1 MEILK
6 NTHKAKVLAV
16 AIAAFST
23 LSACGGEEQVGALS
37 NLSTGDVVSVGGQSF
52 LIESISNDNS
62 SITIKAYLAGF
73 TQDFA
78 LATMTLTRQP
88 SGLFSFESP
97 SLSITYDP
105 ASGSLAWSV
114 DPGTTLE
121 NLEAE
126 IATRAT
132 ITSTSTLDAF
142 ASGITLSDTDGDGVN
157 DTADAF
163 PLDPTETTDTDSD
176 GTGDNADA
184 DADGDGVND
193 TADAFP
199 LDPTE
204 TTDTDSDGTGDN
216 ADADADGD
224 GLANIYDDSP
234 YNSGL
239 ASINGAKV
247 KASALGVSFL
257 PSVPFNENW
266 TEGSPSLNS
275 ANDLLATASA
285 LQKRDIRFFEDD
297 GYVASFSPDFS
308 YSNIN
313 VDGLEAAHDAGWTGA
328 GSNLVIFDKFNGS
341 SVYWAMYDYSDGV
354 YSPTHGSNTF
364 NLTYAVA
371 PEASFTFV
379 EMSGDAYSNNTDFLE
394 MTYGKADG
402 SVSWENL
409 DPGARLS
416 GADGANV
423 SLGVHLTDG
432 ASLTD
437 ALIGASSFISNYL
450 QPIANY
456 LPNAVIVESAG
467 NNGSVSA
474 LSTARGCADWGG
486 RNSASSC
493 TDVYFALDANY
504 YDALD
509 RTIFVGAY
517 DSATSYLTDYSVSAG
532 LAADHFIV
540 ADGTTLLD
548 TGRGTSYAAPR
559 VTGAIGLISHKFPEL
574 SAQARKGLILDTAT
588 DLGATGVDGVF
599 GHGLLNVTN
608 ALSPLGLL
616 K

>member
-1 MEILK
+1 MAILK
-6 NTHKAKVLAV
+6 NTHKIKVLAA

-23 LSACGGEEQVGALS
+23 LSACGGEEQVSALN
-37 NLSTGDVVSVGGQSF
+37 NLSTGDVVSVGGQNF
-52 LIESISNDNS
+52 LVENISNDNS
-62 SITIKAYLAGF
+62 SITIKAYLTGF

-78 LATMTLTRQP
+78 LATLTLIRQP
-88 SGLFSFESP
+88 SGSFSFESP

-105 ASGSLAWSV
+105 ASGSLAWSI

-142 ASGITLSDTDGDGVN
+142 ASGITLPDTDGDGVN
-157 DTADAF
+157 DD
-163 PLDPTETTDTDSD
+163 
-176 GTGDNADA
+176 
-184 DADGDGVND
+184 
-193 TADAFP
+193 ADAFP

-285 LQKRDIRFFEDD
+285 LQERDIRYFEDN
-297 GYVASFSPDFS
+297 GYVANFSPDFS

-328 GSNLVIFDKFNGS
+328 GSNLVIFDGFNGS
-341 SVYWAMYDYSDGV
+341 SIVWAMYDYSNSV

-379 EMSGDAYSNNTDFLE
+379 EMFGDAYSNDTDFLD
-394 MTYGKADG
+394 MTYGNADG
-402 SVSWENL
+402 SVSWANL

-416 GADGANV
+416 SADGANV
-423 SLGVHLTDG
+423 SLGVHLDAG

-437 ALIGASSFISNYL
+437 ALISASNFISNDL
-450 QPIANY
+450 QLIANY

-474 LSTARGCADWGG
+474 LSTARGCSVWGD

-493 TDVYFALDANY
+493 TDVLFALNEDY

-517 DSATSYLTDYSVSAG
+517 DSTTSYLTDYSVSAG

-540 ADGTTLLD
+540 ADGTSILD
-548 TGRGTSYAAPR
+548 TGEGTSYAAPR

-616 K
+616 R

>member
-6 NTHKAKVLAV
+6 NTHKVKVLAA

-23 LSACGGEEQVGALS
+23 LSACGGEEQVSALS

-52 LIESISNDNS
+52 LVESISNDNS

-78 LATMTLTRQP
+78 LATITLTKQP
-88 SGLFSFESP
+88 NGSFSFVSP
-97 SLSITYDP
+97 SLSINYNPT
-105 ASGSLAWSV
+105 SGSLIWNLN
-114 DPGTTLE
+114 PGTTLE
-121 NLEAE
+121 SLEAE
-126 IATRAT
+126 LATRAT

-142 ASGITLSDTDGDGVN
+142 ASGITL
-157 DTADAF
+157 
-163 PLDPTETTDTDSD
+163 
-176 GTGDNADA
+176 A

-266 TEGSPSLNS
+266 TEGTPSFNS
-275 ANDLLATASA
+275 AGVLLATTSA
-285 LQKRDIRFFEDD
+285 LHERDIRFFENN
-297 GYVASFSPDFS
+297 GYVAGFSPDFS
-308 YSNIN
+308 YGNIN

-328 GSNLVIFDKFNGS
+328 GSNIVIFDEFNGS
-341 SVYWAMYDYSDGV
+341 SAYYAMYDFSNGT

-364 NLTYAVA
+364 NLAYAVA

-379 EMSGDAYSNNTDFLE
+379 EMFGDPYSNNADLLD
-394 MTYGKADG
+394 MTYGNSDSSLSFASIG
-402 SVSWENL
+402 SSYF
-409 DPGARLS
+409 PGAD
-416 GADGANV
+416 AANV
-423 SLGVHLTDG
+423 SLGVHLTDS

-437 ALIGASSFISNYL
+437 ARIGASNFISNTL

-474 LSTARGCADWGG
+474 LSTARGCTAWGG

-493 TDVYFALDANY
+493 TDVHFALDANY

-517 DSATSYLTDYSVSAG
+517 DSDTLYLTDYSVSAG

-540 ADGTTLLD
+540 ADGTSLLD

-616 K
+616 R

>member
-6 NTHKAKVLAV
+6 NTHKVKVLAA

-23 LSACGGEEQVGALS
+23 LSACGGEEQVSALS

-52 LIESISNDNS
+52 LVESISNDNS

-78 LATMTLTRQP
+78 LATITLTRQP
-88 SGLFSFESP
+88 SGLFSFESS

-105 ASGSLAWSV
+105 ASGSLAWSI

-142 ASGITLSDTDGDGVN
+142 ASGITIPDTDGDGVN
-157 DTADAF
+157 DDADAF
-163 PLDPTETTDTDSD
+163 PLD
-176 GTGDNADA
+176 A
-184 DADGDGVND
+184 
-193 TADAFP
+193 
-199 LDPTE
+199 TE

-224 GLANIYDDSP
+224 GLANIYDEYP
-234 YNSGL
+234 FNSGS
-239 ASINGAKV
+239 ASINGAKFY
-247 KASALGVSFL
+247 ASALGVSFL

-266 TEGSPSLNS
+266 TEGTPSLNS
-275 ANDLLATASA
+275 AGDLLATASA
-285 LQKRDIRFFEDD
+285 LHERDIRFFENN
-297 GYVASFSPDFS
+297 GFVAGFSPDFS
-308 YSNIN
+308 YDNIN

-328 GSNLVIFDKFNGS
+328 GSTLIIFDEFDGTSNH
-341 SVYWAMYDYSDGV
+341 AMYDYSNGV

-371 PEASFTFV
+371 PEANFMFV
-379 EMSGDAYSNNTDFLE
+379 EMFGNAYAASADFLD
-394 MTYGKADG
+394 MSYGKADG
-402 SVSWENL
+402 SISWANL
-409 DPGARLS
+409 DPYTRLKGA
-416 GADGANV
+416 AGANV
-423 SLGVHLTDG
+423 SLGVHLTDR

-437 ALIGASSFISNYL
+437 ALTGASNFISNTL
-450 QPIANY
+450 QPIANS

-474 LSTARGCADWGG
+474 LSMARGCAAWGG

-493 TDVYFALDANY
+493 TDVFYALDANY

-517 DSATSYLTDYSVSAG
+517 DSATSYLSDYSVSAG

-540 ADGTTLLD
+540 ADGTSLLD
-548 TGRGTSYAAPR
+548 TGIGTSYAAPR

-616 K
+616 R

>member
-1 MEILK
+1 MAILK
-6 NTHKAKVLAV
+6 NTKKAKVLATV
-16 AIAAFST
+16 FAAFSA
-23 LSACGGEEQVGALS
+23 LSACGGEEEIRALG
-37 NLSTGDVVSVGGQSF
+37 NLSPGDVVSVGGQKF
-52 LIESISNDNS
+52 LIENISNDNS
-62 SITIKAYLAGF
+62 SITIKAYLEGF
-73 TQDFA
+73 TQGFT
-78 LATMTLTRQP
+78 LATLTLRRQP

-105 ASGSLAWSV
+105 ADGSLAWDI
-114 DPGTTLE
+114 DPGTTPA

-126 IATRAT
+126 LLTRADT
-132 ITSTSTLDAF
+132 IASTSTLEAF
-142 ASGITLSDTDGDGVN
+142 ALGIALDSDGDGVN

-234 YNSGL
+234 YDSGT
-239 ASINGAKV
+239 SINGAKV
-247 KASALGVSFL
+247 LASALNVSFL
-257 PSVPFNENW
+257 PNVPLNEDW
-266 TEGSPSLNS
+266 TEGNPRLNS
-275 ANDLLATASA
+275 ARTKLATASA
-285 LQKRDIRFFEDD
+285 LHEL
-297 GYVASFSPDFS
+297 YVAIFEGVGAVAAFSPDFS

-313 VDGLEAAHDAGWTGA
+313 VDGLEAAHDAGWTGDGA
-328 GSNLVIFDKFNGS
+328 RLVIFDGFNGS
-341 SVYWAMYDYSDGV
+341 SVNPLYDYSNGT

-364 NLTYAVA
+364 NLAYAVA
-371 PEASFTFV
+371 PGANFV
-379 EMSGDAYSNNTDFLE
+379 LYEMFGDRYTYSNALYD
-394 MTYGKADG
+394 MTYGKADDTR
-402 SVSWENL
+402 SFADFSFYPTNRLMDAANL
-409 DPGARLS
+409 
-416 GADGANV
+416 

-432 ASLTD
+432 ASLNSS
-437 ALIGASSFISNYL
+437 LISAANFVSNTL
-450 QPIANY
+450 QPIANA

-467 NNGSVSA
+467 NNGAVNS
-474 LSTARGCADWGG
+474 LSYTRGCSVWGG

-493 TDVYFALDANY
+493 TDVAFALNSNY

-517 DSATSYLTDYSVSAG
+517 DSDTEYLTDYSVSAG

-540 ADGTTLLD
+540 ADGTSILD
-548 TGRGTSYAAPR
+548 TGMGTSYAAPR
-559 VTGAIGLISHKFPEL
+559 VTGVIGLISHKFPEL

-588 DLGATGVDGVF
+588 DLGDAGVDGVF

-616 K
+616 R

>member
-1 MEILK
+1 MAILK
-6 NTHKAKVLAV
+6 NTHKVKVLAV

-23 LSACGGEEQVGALS
+23 LSACGGEEQVSALS

-52 LIESISNDNS
+52 LVESISNDNS

-73 TQDFA
+73 TQGFA
-78 LATMTLTRQP
+78 LATITLIRQP

-105 ASGSLAWSV
+105 TSGSLSWSI

-126 IATRAT
+126 IATKAT

-142 ASGITLSDTDGDGVN
+142 AAGITLSDTDGDGVN
-157 DTADAF
+157 DTAD
-163 PLDPTETTDTDSD
+163 TD
-176 GTGDNADA
+176 G
-184 DADGDGVND
+184 
-193 TADAFP
+193 
-199 LDPTE
+199 
-204 TTDTDSDGTGDN
+204 DGTGDN

-275 ANDLLATASA
+275 ENDLLATASA
-285 LQKRDIRFFEDD
+285 LQKRDIRYFEDR
-297 GYVASFSPDFS
+297 GYVANFSPDFS

-328 GSNLVIFDKFNGS
+328 GSTLLIFDEFDGTSNL
-341 SVYWAMYDYSDGV
+341 AMYDYSNGV

-371 PEASFTFV
+371 PEANFMFV
-379 EMSGDAYSNNTDFLE
+379 EMFGNAYAASADFLD
-394 MTYGKADG
+394 MSYGNADG
-402 SVSWENL
+402 SVSWANL
-409 DPGARLS
+409 DSGARLS

-423 SLGVHLTDG
+423 SLGVHLTAG
-432 ASLTD
+432 TSLTD
-437 ALIGASSFISNYL
+437 ARIAASNFISNDL
-450 QPIANY
+450 QSIANY

-474 LSTARGCADWGG
+474 LSTARGCIVSGG

-493 TDVYFALDANY
+493 TDVLFALNENY

-517 DSATSYLTDYSVSAG
+517 DSDTEYLTDYSVSAG

-540 ADGTTLLD
+540 ADGTSLLD

-588 DLGATGVDGVF
+588 DLGATGVDAVF

>member
-23 LSACGGEEQVGALS
+23 LSACGGEEQVSALI

-52 LIESISNDNS
+52 LVESISDDKS

-73 TQDFA
+73 TQNFA
-78 LATMTLTRQP
+78 LAKFTLTKQP
-88 SGLFSFESP
+88 DGSFSFVSP
-97 SLSITYDP
+97 SLSISYDP
-105 ASGSLAWSV
+105 TSGSLIWNLN
-114 DPGTTLE
+114 PGTTLE
-121 NLEAE
+121 SLEAE
-126 IATRAT
+126 LATRAT

-142 ASGITLSDTDGDGVN
+142 ASGITLAG
-157 DTADAF
+157 
-163 PLDPTETTDTDSD
+163 
-176 GTGDNADA
+176 
-184 DADGDGVND
+184 
-193 TADAFP
+193 
-199 LDPTE
+199 
-204 TTDTDSDGTGDN
+204 
-216 ADADADGD
+216 ADADGD

-257 PSVPFNENW
+257 PGVPFNENW
-266 TEGSPSLNS
+266 TEGTPSLNS
-275 ANDLLATASA
+275 ASDLLATASA
-285 LQKRDIRFFEDD
+285 LHEGDIRFFENN
-297 GYVASFSPDFS
+297 GYVAGFSPDFS

-328 GSNLVIFDKFNGS
+328 GSTLLIFDGFDGTSNF
-341 SVYWAMYDYSDGV
+341 AMYDYSNGV

-371 PEASFTFV
+371 PEANFMFV
-379 EMSGDAYSNNTDFLE
+379 EMFGNAYAASADFLD
-394 MTYGKADG
+394 MSYGKADG
-402 SVSWENL
+402 SISWANR
-409 DPGARLS
+409 DPGAILS
-416 GADGANV
+416 SAAGANV
-423 SLGVHLTDG
+423 SLGIHLTSS

-437 ALIGASSFISNYL
+437 ALIAASNFISNTL

-474 LSTARGCADWGG
+474 LSMARGCTAWGG

-493 TDVYFALDANY
+493 TDVHYALDANY

-517 DSATSYLTDYSVSAG
+517 DSDTEYLTDYSVSAG

-540 ADGTTLLD
+540 ADGTSLLD

-574 SAQARKGLILDTAT
+574 SAQARKGLMLDTAT

-616 K
+616 R

>member
-6 NTHKAKVLAV
+6 NTHKAKVLAA

-23 LSACGGEEQVGALS
+23 LSACGGEEQVSALN

-52 LIESISNDNS
+52 LVDSIADDNS

-73 TQDFA
+73 TQNFA
-78 LATMTLTRQP
+78 LAKFTLTKQP
-88 SGLFSFESP
+88 NGSFSFVSP
-97 SLSITYDP
+97 SLSINYNPT
-105 ASGSLAWSV
+105 SGSLIWNLN
-114 DPGTTLE
+114 PGTTLE
-121 NLEAE
+121 SLEAE
-126 IATRAT
+126 LATRAT

-142 ASGITLSDTDGDGVN
+142 ALGI
-157 DTADAF
+157 A
-163 PLDPTETTDTDSD
+163 LDS
-176 GTGDNADA
+176 
-184 DADGDGVND
+184 DGDGVND

-224 GLANIYDDSP
+224 GLANIYDVSP
-234 YNSGL
+234 YDSGT
-239 ASINGAKV
+239 SINGAKV
-247 KASALGVSFL
+247 LASALDVSFL
-257 PSVPFNENW
+257 PNVPLNEDW
-266 TEGSPSLNS
+266 TEGNPRLNS
-275 ANDLLATASA
+275 ARAKLAAATA
-285 LQKRDIRFFEDD
+285 LHERDVAIFE
-297 GYVASFSPDFS
+297 GIGAVAAFSPDFS

-313 VDGLEAAHDAGWTGA
+313 VDGLEAAHDAGWTGDGA
-328 GSNLVIFDKFNGS
+328 HLVIFDGFNGS
-341 SVYWAMYDYSDGV
+341 SVNALYDYSYGT

-364 NLTYAVA
+364 NLAYAVA
-371 PEASFTFV
+371 PDAAFV
-379 EMSGDAYSNNTDFLE
+379 LYEMFGDRYSNSNDLYD
-394 MTYGKADG
+394 MTYGKADDTR
-402 SVSWENL
+402 SFADFAFYPTDRMMDAANL
-409 DPGARLS
+409 
-416 GADGANV
+416 

-432 ASLTD
+432 ASLTSS
-437 ALIGASSFISNYL
+437 LISAASFVSNTL

-474 LSTARGCADWGG
+474 LSTARGCSVWGD

-493 TDVYFALDANY
+493 TDVLFALNEDY

-517 DSATSYLTDYSVSAG
+517 DSTTSYLTDYSVSAG

-540 ADGTTLLD
+540 ADGTSILD
-548 TGRGTSYAAPR
+548 TGEGTSYAAPR

>member
-23 LSACGGEEQVGALS
+23 LSACGGEEQVSALS

-52 LIESISNDNS
+52 LVESISNDNS

-78 LATMTLTRQP
+78 LATITLTRQP

-105 ASGSLAWSV
+105 ASGSLAWSI

-126 IATRAT
+126 IATSAT

-142 ASGITLSDTDGDGVN
+142 ASGITLSDTDGDG
-157 DTADAF
+157 
-163 PLDPTETTDTDSD
+163 
-176 GTGDNADA
+176 
-184 DADGDGVND
+184 
-193 TADAFP
+193 
-199 LDPTE
+199 
-204 TTDTDSDGTGDN
+204 
-216 ADADADGD
+216 
-224 GLANIYDDSP
+224 LANIYDDSP

-239 ASINGAKV
+239 TSINGAKV

-266 TEGSPSLNS
+266 TEGTTSLNS
-275 ANDLLATASA
+275 AGDLLATASA
-285 LQKRDIRFFEDD
+285 LHERDIRFFENN
-297 GYVASFSPDFS
+297 GYVAGFSPDFS
-308 YSNIN
+308 YDNIN

-328 GSNLVIFDKFNGS
+328 GSNLVIFDNFNGS
-341 SVYWAMYDYSDGV
+341 SAYLAMYDFSYGT

-364 NLTYAVA
+364 NLAYAVA
-371 PEASFTFV
+371 PEASFTFF
-379 EMSGDAYSNNTDFLE
+379 EMYGDPYSNNADFLD
-394 MTYGKADG
+394 MTYGNSDSSLSFG
-402 SVSWENL
+402 SLGSSDL
-409 DPGARLS
+409 F
-416 GADGANV
+416 GADAANV
-423 SLGVHLTDG
+423 SLGVHLTSR

-437 ALIGASSFISNYL
+437 ALIGASSFISNTL
-450 QPIANY
+450 QPIANH

-474 LSTARGCADWGG
+474 LSTARGCTAWGG

-517 DSATSYLTDYSVSAG
+517 DSATLYLTDYSVSAG

-540 ADGTTLLD
+540 ADGTSLLD

-616 K
+616 R